1 MIYSI
6 TITGSTE
13 KILYMPGDKDYA
25 VTGAVLYSALND
37 AGYLEFVVPPSNPQ
51 YEEIFER
58 KTKVTLYGDDAPI
71 WYGFVLESTQNMQ
84 KEKKVYCVGELS
96 YLNDTIQPQAKYQHK
111 TPLQLFTTY
120 LAQHN
125 AQSSEQFEVGVVTVE
140 DPNDDVYR
148 FTNQESTLTAL
159 REDLCKSLEG
169 YLRIRH
175 VGAHRYLDLVKLE
188 DYGRDNEQVIE
199 FGYNLL
205 DYSKNITAADIATAC
220 LPRGARLE
228 TSPIEGLDAYVDIKS
243 VNDGVDFVQDDT
255 AVAEFGTIKKV
266 VTWDNVTTPTELKA
280 KAIQWLATNQFA
292 TMKLSLKAVDMNLFN
307 KDIESFEVGDMV
319 NAKAQPYGMD
329 AWFPVQEK
337 TVHLQDPTQTVI
349 ELANSKQLSYTQQQ
363 SNISA
368 GIQKDIPQMSS
379 FLDLAKL
386 NAQHIIDLATEGNV
400 YLVKDADG
408 RPVELRIM
416 DAPTEEQATKMWK
429 WNLNGWYS
437 SVRDT
442 TSDQWTTTLAAV
454 LGGGLIADMITA
466 GALKLGGADDR
477 TILEIYNAQ
486 NALIGT
492 WNKDGLVTTSSVTFL
507 ASNYSQADRTR
518 VQQIIG
524 GQISPTQA
532 DYDKYDFCKRGRI
545 SSLDYTYITQMLSH
559 GNMTLTWKVY
569 VSPSERSGALRVWQQ
584 TKYADGTTNEK
595 VVLRAGAGNVGMD
608 SDAIWTSGGGAIT
621 CVSLTQTSRAEKKEN
636 ISLLQSA
643 LDKVLETEIYE
654 YDLKDEV
661 EGCRKKHYGAII
673 GDGYSCADE
682 IISFDEQGIDNY
694 SMTSILWRS
703 VQELALEMKDLKK
716 SQKEGGSYV

>member
-6 TITGSTE
+6 TITNATE
-13 KILYMPGDKDYA
+13 KVLYMPGDKDYA

-37 AGYLEFVVPPSNPQ
+37 AGYLEFMVPPSNPL
-51 YEEIFER
+51 YGEIYER
-58 KTKVTLYGDDAPI
+58 KTKVTLYGDNAPI
-71 WYGFVLESTQNMQ
+71 WYGFVLESTDNMQ
-84 KEKKVYCVGELS
+84 MEHKVYCVGELS
-96 YLNDTIQPQAKYQHK
+96 YLKDTIQPQAKYQHK

-125 AQSSEQFEVGVVTVE
+125 AQSSEQFEVGVVTVT

-169 YLRIRH
+169 YLRIRREN
-175 VGAHRYLDLVKLE
+175 GHRYLDLVKLE
-188 DYGRDNEQVIE
+188 DYGHDNEQVIE

-205 DYSKNITAADIATAC
+205 DYSKNVTAADIATAC

-255 AVAEFGTIKKV
+255 AVAEFGMIKKV

-437 SVRDT
+437 SIRNT

-454 LGGGLIADMITA
+454 LGGGIVADMITT
-466 GALKLGGADDR
+466 GTLNLGGSNDE
-477 TILEIYNAQ
+477 TILKIYNAQ
-486 NALIGT
+486 NQLIGQ
-492 WNKDGLVTTSSVTFL
+492 WNKDGIEISQGSIHDANNKMIIDVSSGTIVATDTGGAANGRFYALRSDDSGFSNMGSDGFFTYRGSNYTWVFPNQVTAHYGSNNVEINANGLGTGSAGLTVDMATGGYCIKTYGKNNIAYSGAWQTSSARKYKKNIKKYEGNALEKINEIEVVSF
-507 ASNYSQADRTR
+507 NYKTDENNEIRIGFIADDT
-518 VQQIIG
+518 
-524 GQISPTQA
+524 
-532 DYDKYDFCKRGRI
+532 
-545 SSLDYTYITQMLSH
+545 
-559 GNMTLTWKVY
+559 
-569 VSPSERSGALRVWQQ
+569 
-584 TKYADGTTNEK
+584 
-595 VVLRAGAGNVGMD
+595 
-608 SDAIWTSGGGAIT
+608 DAIFAT
-621 CVSLTQTSRAEKKEN
+621 EN
-636 ISLLQSA
+636 HDTMDLNNCIGMLL
-643 LDKVLETEIYE
+643 K
-654 YDLKDEV
+654 
-661 EGCRKKHYGAII
+661 
-673 GDGYSCADE
+673 
-682 IISFDEQGIDNY
+682 
-694 SMTSILWRS
+694 S
-703 VQELALEMKDLKK
+703 VQELAAKVDELSDN
-716 SQKEGGSYV
+716 

>member
-6 TITGSTE
+6 TITNATE

-37 AGYLEFVVPPSNPQ
+37 AGYLEFMVPPSNPL
-51 YEEIFER
+51 YGEIYER

-71 WYGFVLESTQNMQ
+71 WYGFVLESTDNMQ
-84 KEKKVYCVGELS
+84 MEHKVYCVGELS
-96 YLNDTIQPQAKYQHK
+96 YLNDTIQPQARYQHK

-148 FTNQESTLTAL
+148 YTNQENTLTAL

-205 DYSKNITAADIATAC
+205 DYSKNVTAADIATAC

-255 AVAEFGTIKKV
+255 AVAEFGMIKKV

-280 KAIQWLATNQFA
+280 KAIRWLATNQFA
-292 TMKLSLKAVDMNLFN
+292 TMNLSLKAVDMNLFD

-319 NAKAQPYGMD
+319 NAKAKPYGMD

-337 TVHLQDPTQTVI
+337 TVHLQNPTQTTI

-386 NAQHIIDLATEGNV
+386 NAQQIIDLATEGNI
-400 YLVKDADG
+400 YLVKDASG
-408 RPVELRIM
+408 RPIELRIM
-416 DAPTEEQATKMWK
+416 DASTEEQATKMWK

-437 SVRDT
+437 SVRST
-442 TSDQWTTTLAAV
+442 TSDQWTTTLAAT
-454 LGGGLIADMITA
+454 LGGGIIADMITA
-466 GALKLGGADDR
+466 GTLSLGGSDAA
-477 TILEIYNAQ
+477 TILKIYDAQ
-486 NALIGT
+486 NQLIGQ
-492 WNKDGLVTTSSVTFL
+492 WGKDGVEILKGRVSIQGSDDEDDTKLNIFYGIYKTAMTPYGVKSSAGDNVYTRYMPVGL
-507 ASNYSQADRTR
+507 ISHMNNYES
-518 VQQIIG
+518 
-524 GQISPTQA
+524 
-532 DYDKYDFCKRGRI
+532 
-545 SSLDYTYITQMLSH
+545 
-559 GNMTLTWKVY
+559 Y
-569 VSPSERSGALRVWQQ
+569 VSPMEFNAYNNGNGSYFAWDNTRIYGNCSVGSFTNRSLEEYKDNIEPIGQVLDIVKNSDIYKYNLKSELAEDKKIDRYGMVIGENRRTPKEVIAFD
-584 TKYADGTTNEK
+584 KE
-595 VVLRAGAGNVGMD
+595 GNP
-608 SDAIWTSGGGAIT
+608 
-621 CVSLTQTSRAEKKEN
+621 E
-636 ISLLQSA
+636 
-643 LDKVLETEIYE
+643 
-654 YDLKDEV
+654 
-661 EGCRKKHYGAII
+661 
-673 GDGYSCADE
+673 
-682 IISFDEQGIDNY
+682 GIDIY
-694 SMTSILWRS
+694 AMLSILWKS
-703 VQELALEMKDLKK
+703 VQELIKKD
-716 SQKEGGSYV
+716 EANDD

>member
-6 TITGSTE
+6 TITNATE

-71 WYGFVLESTQNMQ
+71 WHGFVLESTQNMQ

-205 DYSKNITAADIATAC
+205 DYSKNVTAADIATAC

-255 AVAEFGTIKKV
+255 AVAEFGMIKKV

-280 KAIQWLATNQFA
+280 KAIRWLATNQFA
-292 TMKLSLKAVDMNLFN
+292 TMNLSLKAVDMNLFD

-319 NAKAQPYGMD
+319 NAKAKPYGMD

-437 SVRDT
+437 SIRNT

-454 LGGGLIADMITA
+454 LGGGIIADMITA
-466 GALKLGGADDR
+466 GTLNLGGSDDA
-477 TILEIYNAQ
+477 TILKIYDAQ
-486 NALIGT
+486 NQLIGQ
-492 WNKDGLVTTSSVTFL
+492 WNKDGIEILKGRLSIQGAYDMDDTKVNVYYG
-507 ASNYSQADRTR
+507 NYKTAM
-518 VQQIIG
+518 
-524 GQISPTQA
+524 SP
-532 DYDKYDFCKRGRI
+532 YGVI
-545 SSLDYTYITQMLSH
+545 SSIANQNVKAEYMPVGVRLEQGNYLAGLTFQSLDLQYGSNASSFDYKNTWIYGNCSVGSFTNRSLEKYKDNIEPIGQMLGVVKSADIYKYNLKNELED
-559 GNMTLTWKVY
+559 GKKIDRFGMVIGEGRNTPNEVIAFDSEG
-569 VSPSERSGALRVWQQ
+569 SPE
-584 TKYADGTTNEK
+584 
-595 VVLRAGAGNVGMD
+595 
-608 SDAIWTSGGGAIT
+608 
-621 CVSLTQTSRAEKKEN
+621 
-636 ISLLQSA
+636 
-643 LDKVLETEIYE
+643 
-654 YDLKDEV
+654 
-661 EGCRKKHYGAII
+661 
-673 GDGYSCADE
+673 
-682 IISFDEQGIDNY
+682 GIDIY
-694 SMTSILWRS
+694 AMASILWKA
-703 VQELALEMKDLKK
+703 VQELAAKVDELSDN
-716 SQKEGGSYV
+716 